1 MILKYYF
8 FLHSLNCLKSS
19 YVLRNNI
26 FEKKNIMYVFSF
38 ATHTLFLEVFV
49 HTYNNYVQNMA
60 LQSMKLKMYTV
71 FQKIKKKNL
80 LE

>member
-1 MILKYYF
+1 
-8 FLHSLNCLKSS
+8 
-19 YVLRNNI
+19 
-26 FEKKNIMYVFSF
+26 MYVFSF

-71 FQKIKKKNL
+71 VQKLKKKIYFNDIDDRYKI
-80 LE
+80 